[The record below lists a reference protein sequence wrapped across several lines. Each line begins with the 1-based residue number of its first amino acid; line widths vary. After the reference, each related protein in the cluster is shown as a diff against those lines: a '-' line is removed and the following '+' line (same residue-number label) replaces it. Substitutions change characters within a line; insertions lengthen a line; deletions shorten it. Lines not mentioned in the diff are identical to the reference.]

1 MIVIVDYGM
10 GNIRSVHNALNY
22 LNLEAKI
29 SSLPEEILK
38 ADRVILP
45 GVGAFGDCMR
55 GLIEKGVID
64 AVKEFIDKGKP
75 FLGICVGMQL
85 LFEKVLNL
93 ASKMALVILM
103 VM

>member
-10 GNIRSVHNALNY
+10 GNIRSVHNALHC
-22 LNLEAKI
+22 LNQKAKI

-55 GLIEKGVID
+55 G
-64 AVKEFIDKGKP
+64 
-75 FLGICVGMQL
+75 
-85 LFEKVLNL
+85 
-93 ASKMALVILM
+93 
-103 VM
+103 